1 LRTTQNRPAAA
12 QPPPRKRPRA
22 AQALPADKRI
32 APGPAGDPPAGHAA
46 PAAGGTS
53 AETSHAPSSPDLI
66 FREIVQGLYNGTYVP
81 GQRLVEVDL
90 TQRWGVSRGTV
101 REALNRLAAEGIV
114 VLNRHRGAAIRV
126 LDRSEMQDILA
137 VLEMMIGMA
146 ARLAARRINDG
157 TNRTRFSESFEALL
171 AFRSR
176 PDSFEL
182 LQARN
187 RFYRTLSVVG
197 GNRELHALMSRMHVH
212 LLRVQLRAL
221 HVGLVT
227 ERFEDY
233 ARIGDAVLAG
243 DVRRAELAGRRH
255 VRAMSEVL
263 NIVPT

>member
-1 LRTTQNRPAAA
+1 MTRAPTKDKALG
-12 QPPPRKRPRA
+12 RA
-22 AQALPADKRI
+22 AHP
-32 APGPAGDPPAGHAA
+32 
-46 PAAGGTS
+46 
-53 AETSHAPSSPDLI
+53 PSSPDLI

-114 VLNRHRGAAIRV
+114 VLNRHRGAAIRI
-126 LDRSEMQDILA
+126 LDRAEMQDILA

-146 ARLAARRINDG
+146 ARLAAQRINDG
-157 TNRTRFSESFEALL
+157 ANRVRFTESFEALL

-187 RFYRTLSVVG
+187 RFYRALSVVG
-197 GNRELHALMSRMHVH
+197 ANRELQALMSRMHVH

-221 HVGLVT
+221 HAGLVT

-243 DVRRAELAGRRH
+243 DPRRAELAARRH

-263 NIVPT
+263 NSVPT

>member
-1 LRTTQNRPAAA
+1 MSRLRPNPVGESEARSVPG
-12 QPPPRKRPRA
+12 
-22 AQALPADKRI
+22 AD
-32 APGPAGDPPAGHAA
+32 
-46 PAAGGTS
+46 GTL
-53 AETSHAPSSPDLI
+53 HAPSSPDLI
-66 FREIVQGLYNGTYVP
+66 FREIVQGLYDGSYVP

-90 TQRWGVSRGTV
+90 TQRWGVGRGTV
-101 REALNRLAAEGIV
+101 REALSRLAAEGIV
-114 VLNRHRGAAIRV
+114 VLNRHRGATIRV
-126 LDRSEMQDILA
+126 LDRSEMQDMLA

-146 ARLAARRINDG
+146 ARLAAQRIDEAG
-157 TNRTRFSESFEALL
+157 NRARFGESFDALL

-197 GNRELHALMSRMHVH
+197 GNRELQALMSRMHVH

-233 ARIGDAVLAG
+233 ARIGEAVLAG
-243 DVRRAELAGRRH
+243 DARRAELAGRRH
-255 VRAMSEVL
+255 VRAMTDVL
-263 NIVPT
+263 NSVPT

>member
-1 LRTTQNRPAAA
+1 MRTTQHRPVAA
-12 QPPPRKRPRA
+12 QPTPRERRRG
-22 AQALPADKRI
+22 AQAL
-32 APGPAGDPPAGHAA
+32 
-46 PAAGGTS
+46 AAGKPVAPEVVKPG
-53 AETSHAPSSPDLI
+53 AHPPSSPDLI
-66 FREIVQGLYNGTYVP
+66 FREIVQGLYDGTYVP

-114 VLNRHRGAAIRV
+114 TLNRHRGAAIRV
-126 LDRSEMQDILA
+126 LDRQEMQDILA

-146 ARLAARRINDG
+146 ARLAAQRVADG
-157 TNRTRFSESFEALL
+157 VNRARFTEAFEALL
-171 AFRSR
+171 SFRNR

-187 RFYRTLSVVG
+187 RFYRTLSIVG
-197 GNRELHALMSRMHVH
+197 GNKELHGLMSRMHVH

-221 HVGLVT
+221 HAGLVAD
-227 ERFEDY
+227 RFEDY

-243 DVRRAELAGRRH
+243 DARRAEAAARRH

-263 NIVPT
+263 NAVPT